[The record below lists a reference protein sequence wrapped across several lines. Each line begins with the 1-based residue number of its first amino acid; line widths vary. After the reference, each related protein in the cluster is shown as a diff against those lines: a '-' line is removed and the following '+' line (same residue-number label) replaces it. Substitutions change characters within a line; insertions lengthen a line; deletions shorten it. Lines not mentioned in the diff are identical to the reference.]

1 MQRSSESIG
10 AIAGA
15 LAKAQFELT
24 NPEKA
29 LVATIQSPFPREG
42 DRTFRYASLSSG
54 LDIVR
59 KVLGKQEIAILQTT
73 GIDRDAGLI
82 HLTTV
87 LAHSS
92 GEWVS
97 SDWPIC
103 AIGDISVPHKM
114 GAALTYARRY
124 ALFTL
129 TGIAGE
135 DDLDAPDLSISI
147 ADANTAN
154 RTSATRTIR
163 IDSDSKTGNGSAIP
177 AAGNGTDRMRPGP
190 NSALSEHESRTARV
204 KLVEEIAALDSAEAA
219 LAWAIRRIRTK
230 GLLAAA
236 DASLVEKTFQD
247 RIGML
252 APEIYPERSRSD
264 SGAGAEQPT
273 VSDPEGLSAGAPA
286 VLCGADTAGTRQRE
300 GNSIQ
305 GTDDSPSV
313 KLRRSRD
320 KDHLRFISMQPCT
333 VCGRQPCEAHHLRY
347 AQPRALGRKVSDEFT
362 VPLCRVHHREL
373 HGQGDERAWW
383 AKFNMDPLPTAL
395 RFWQHTRGILSNE
408 QGNPER
414 QHSGPKQSAPSP

>member
-219 LAWAIRRIRTK
+219 LLGRSGESERKVFSRPQMPRSSKRHSRIELGCWLPKSTPRDRAPTRAPAPSNRPSLIQRGCLLELPRCCAGRT
-230 GLLAAA
+230 
-236 DASLVEKTFQD
+236 Q
-247 RIGML
+247 
-252 APEIYPERSRSD
+252 PERVSARAIPSR
-264 SGAGAEQPT
+264 
-273 VSDPEGLSAGAPA
+273 
-286 VLCGADTAGTRQRE
+286 VLM
-300 GNSIQ
+300 I
-305 GTDDSPSV
+305 
-313 KLRRSRD
+313 
-320 KDHLRFISMQPCT
+320 H
-333 VCGRQPCEAHHLRY
+333 
-347 AQPRALGRKVSDEFT
+347 PR
-362 VPLCRVHHREL
+362 
-373 HGQGDERAWW
+373 
-383 AKFNMDPLPTAL
+383 
-395 RFWQHTRGILSNE
+395 
-408 QGNPER
+408 
-414 QHSGPKQSAPSP
+414 